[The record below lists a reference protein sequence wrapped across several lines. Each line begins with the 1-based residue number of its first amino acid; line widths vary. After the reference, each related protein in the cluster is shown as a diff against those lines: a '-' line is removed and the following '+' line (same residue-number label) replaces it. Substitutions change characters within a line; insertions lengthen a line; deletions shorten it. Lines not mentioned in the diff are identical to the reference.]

1 MTLQNQYKKWQE
13 TVLKKSLE
21 RFPERKARFETS
33 AGIEIPRVALPGE
46 GDADG
51 DLDKDGGLDKEGGLD
66 TAAGL
71 DTDEESTRSTRPSP
85 LASEYLEKLGF
96 PGEYPFTRGVQPT
109 MYRSRFWTMRQYAGF
124 ATAEET
130 NQRYRYLLGQ
140 GQTGLSVAFD
150 LPTQIGYDADDPIAA
165 GEVGKVGVSISSI
178 RDMEKLFDQIPLD
191 KVSTSMT
198 INAPAGVLLAMY
210 IAVAKRQGAEVSK
223 LRGTIQND
231 ILKEYVARGTYIFPP
246 EPSMRLITDTFQF
259 CAAEVPDW
267 NTISIS
273 GYHIREAGSTA
284 VQEVAFTLAN
294 GIAYV
299 EAALKAGL
307 DVDNFA
313 PQLSFFFNAHNNLLE
328 EIAKFRAARRMWAK
342 IMRERFQAQKPAS
355 WQLRFHTQTAGSTLT
370 AQQPENNVVRVTLQ
384 ALSAVLG
391 GTQSLHTNSMDEA
404 LWLPTEKSVRVA
416 LRTQQ
421 VIAHESGVAD
431 SIDPLAGSYLIEQ
444 LTDEIEKRA
453 MEYIA
458 RIDEMGGALKAI
470 EHGYIQNEIQDA
482 AYTAQKAIEK
492 GDQVVVG
499 VNQFQVEEV
508 LTLERLKVD
517 PAIEQ
522 GQRMRLAELRASRD
536 AAKVSELLGNLDNMA
551 RGTSNLIPLFIEC
564 VENDITLGEICNTL
578 RGVWGEYAAEGF

>member
-1 MTLQNQYKKWQE
+1 MTLNDQYNKWKE
-13 TVLKKSLE
+13 STLKKSLDK
-21 RFPERKARFETS
+21 FKERKERFETS
-33 AGIEIPRVALPGE
+33 SGTEVPRVALP
-46 GDADG
+46 
-51 DLDKDGGLDKEGGLD
+51 DGGLD
-66 TAAGL
+66 TPR
-71 DTDEESTRSTRPSP
+71 DEQYT
-85 LASEYLEKLGF
+85 EKLGF

-124 ATAEET
+124 STAEES
-130 NQRYRYLLGQ
+130 NKRYRYLLGQ

-150 LPTQIGYDADDPIAA
+150 LPTQIGYDADDPIAQ

-178 RDMEKLFDQIPLD
+178 HDMMQLYDQIPLD

-210 IAVAKRQGAEVSK
+210 IAVAKRQGADMRQ

-246 EPSMRLITDTFQF
+246 APSMRLITDIFQF
-259 CAAEVPDW
+259 CAAEVPFW

-294 GIAYV
+294 AIAYV

-307 DVDNFA
+307 KVDDFA
-313 PQLSFFFNAHNNLLE
+313 GQLSFFFNAHNNLLE
-328 EIAKFRAARRMWAK
+328 EVAKFRAARRMWAK
-342 IMRERFQAQKPAS
+342 IMRERFKAQKPSS

-421 VIAHESGVAD
+421 VIAYESGVAD
-431 SIDPLAGSYLIEQ
+431 SVDPLAGSYLIEH
-444 LTDEIEKRA
+444 LTDEIEKGA
-453 MEYIA
+453 LDYIA
-458 RIDEMGGALKAI
+458 KIDEMGGALQSI
-470 EHGYIQNEIQDA
+470 ERGYMQNEIQNA
-482 AYTAQKAIEK
+482 AYAAQQAIEK
-492 GDQVVVG
+492 KEQIVVG
-499 VNQFQVEEV
+499 VNQFAVDEV

-517 PAIEQ
+517 PSIEL
-522 GQRMRLAELRASRD
+522 GQREKLKVLRETRNKERVD
-536 AAKVSELLGNLDNMA
+536 GLLGKLKSAAQGTENLM
-551 RGTSNLIPLFIEC
+551 PLFIEC

-578 RGVWGEYAAEGF
+578 RGVWGEYVAEGF